1 MTGSAVRRGHGTD
14 RPCPGRLVYVIGP
27 SGAGKDTILRHV
39 ETQLPLDAG
48 IVIARRYITR
58 PPDRDGEHHIPVSR
72 AAFDDLRRSD
82 GFSMSWESHGLGY
95 GIGRDI
101 LGCLA
106 SGLTVVVNGSREHL
120 PVVRRDFGERLLTVL
135 VTASRETLAA
145 RLSQRNRETEREI
158 AARLERAEL
167 LQRDLVADVI
177 IRNDGDLSTAVEEFM
192 HMLAE
197 KVQPCA

>member
-1 MTGSAVRRGHGTD
+1 MTGSAAKQDRSND
-14 RPCPGRLVYVIGP
+14 RPRPGRLVYVIGP

-58 PPDRDGEHHIPVSR
+58 PSDRDGEHHIPVSR
-72 AAFDDLRRSD
+72 AAFDDIRRLD

-101 LGCLA
+101 LGCLG

-120 PVVRRDFGERLLTVL
+120 PVVQRDFGERLLTVL

-158 AARLERAEL
+158 AARLERAER
-167 LQRDLVADVI
+167 LQRDLVADVV
-177 IRNDGDLSTAVEEFM
+177 IRNDGELSTAVEAFM